1 MSMNVSMVIGA
12 MLASSWRST
21 MGQAMRGIGDM
32 DKGME
37 GLQRRLLDFG
47 QAAGTLYGVNK
58 LKVTAENEQHEL
70 EQIGITAG
78 MSAEAVEE
86 LRQSL
91 RRLSAK
97 SETNQSMDQLT
108 KAYKTLASTGLTD
121 RITDQRKMETILRA
135 IGRTATAATADID
148 DVSRMAFTLV
158 DTLGVAPEDLSK
170 ELDRLAFAGK
180 KGAFE
185 LRDMAQY
192 FPTLGAAARE
202 AGMTGTEGIASL
214 GASLQV
220 ALKGAGSSSEAANNM
235 KNFLAK
241 MMSPDVMKNFKERG
255 VDVTK
260 VISQA
265 MKDGENPI
273 EAMLRKTDALLGADP
288 VKRKARL
295 GALFGDMQVQDY
307 IRPMLANM
315 NGYKQLKA
323 EIMTAAGTVDED
335 YNRILQTSKERS
347 AAFAIATDKAG
358 RSVGKA
364 LLPAIGAVLDAGT
377 PMVEWLGNV
386 IDKSPGTTLA
396 VTALTSGVML
406 LPPALRLATFAART
420 FGISNLFA
428 AGGVRALTMAIRANP
443 IGLAVSGIA
452 LLAGAI
458 YDNWAPI
465 KGFFETIWDG
475 VRPKWE
481 EFIAFVS
488 DAFTLIT
495 APWRAVLTVG
505 AAVGD
510 WAIGNGF
517 DGDALSAKLA
527 EQGGDVRA
535 AGGRMVDRAGTG
547 LEMAG
552 RAGRAAVNWDEAR
565 AAYAAGDALAR
576 STYAANMTPGLSA
589 AAAGQAPSGEINVKV
604 DFANLPPGA
613 RVSTE
618 ARGGA
623 VGDVDT
629 RTGYQM
635 AGP

>member
-1 MSMNVSMVIGA
+1 MSMNLSMTIGA

-58 LKVTAENEQHEL
+58 LRVTAETEQHEL

-78 MSAEAVEE
+78 MSAGAVEE

-91 RRLSAK
+91 RRLSAR
-97 SETNQSMDQLT
+97 SETNQSMDQLI

-121 RITDQRKMETILRA
+121 KITDQRQMETILRA

-158 DTLGVAPEDLSK
+158 DTLGVAPENLSK

-185 LRDMAQY
+185 LRDMAQF

-214 GASLQV
+214 GASLQI

-273 EAMLRKTDALLGADP
+273 EAMLRKTDQLLGNDQ

-295 GALFGDMQVQDY
+295 GALFGDMQVQDF

-315 NGYKQLKA
+315 SGYKQLKG
-323 EIMTAAGTVDED
+323 EIMNAAGTVDED
-335 YNRILQTSKERS
+335 YNRILQTGKERS
-347 AAFAIATDKAG
+347 QAFGNAVDKAG

-364 LLPAIGAVLDAGT
+364 LLPAIGAVLDVGT

-396 VTALTSGVML
+396 VTALASGVMV

-428 AGGVRALTMAIRANP
+428 AGGVRALGLAIRANP
-443 IGLAVSGIA
+443 IGLLVSGIA
-452 LLAGAI
+452 LAAGLI
-458 YDNWAPI
+458 YDNWQPITEFFGKMWEGVKPHWEAFSAFISDWATVTLAPI
-465 KGFFETIWDG
+465 
-475 VRPKWE
+475 
-481 EFIAFVS
+481 
-488 DAFTLIT
+488 
-495 APWRAVLTVG
+495 RAVMELGKVAWDFVTGKEVDLSG
-505 AAVGD
+505 VKAVGT
-510 WAIGNGF
+510 
-517 DGDALSAKLA
+517 DAL
-527 EQGGDVRA
+527 A
-535 AGGRMVDRAGTG
+535 AGGRMWD
-547 LEMAG
+547 
-552 RAGRAAVNWDEAR
+552 AVPKEATR
-565 AAYAAGDALAR
+565 PDFGIAAGDALAASQAR
-576 STYAANMTPGLSA
+576 TAAVAARPQDSVGGLST
-589 AAAGQAPSGEINVKV
+589 AAAGQEISGQLNVKV
-604 DFANLPPGA
+604 DFGNLPPGA

-618 ARGGA
+618 ASGRA